1 MNIGNVT
8 HSPVVQQLA
17 QPITKQN
24 LSVQQT
30 SPSEE
35 AKESPQVRAQE
46 ASKGASINTFA

>member
-1 MNIGNVT
+1 MNISNVA

-24 LSVQQT
+24 LDVQKT

-46 ASKGASINTFA
+46 ANKGTSINTFA